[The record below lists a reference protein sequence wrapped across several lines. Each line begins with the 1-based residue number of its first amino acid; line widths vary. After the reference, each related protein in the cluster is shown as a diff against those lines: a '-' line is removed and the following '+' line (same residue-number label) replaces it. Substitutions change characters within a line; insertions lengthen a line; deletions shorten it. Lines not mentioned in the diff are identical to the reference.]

1 MILRLHNLNH
11 ADIRVRSNGANL
23 LVQGHSEHQ
32 LNLASMCGTGT
43 CNNKILLIRPQLSTM
58 L

>member
-1 MILRLHNLNH
+1 MLS
-11 ADIRVRSNGANL
+11 ADIRIRSNGANL